1 MRGKAEKHRQT
12 PLPGGSPQNHTDK
25 TQAMN
30 QPPHSIP
37 ETMKAIEITRPGG
50 PEVLALTQ
58 RAVPRP
64 GSTELLIRVEAAGIN
79 APDVLQRKG
88 HYAPPP
94 GASDIPGLEVAGEI
108 VAMGGDV
115 TGFQL
120 GEHVLALVPG
130 GGYAGYC
137 SVAARN
143 AARFPAGFSAVE
155 AAALPE
161 TFMTVW
167 SNMFQRGGFKAGD
180 TILIHGGT
188 SGIGTTACMLA
199 RAFGAA
205 KIITTVGS
213 PAHRDASLKLGAD
226 VAVLYREEDFVERTK
241 AVTNGHGADLILDI
255 IGGDYVARNYAA
267 AAMYGRIV
275 QIGTLGGRVKDLDL
289 FPLLA
294 KRLTHNGSTLRSR
307 TVEEKAELLA
317 DLQDK
322 VWPLLAT
329 RQVQPRI
336 YATFPLED
344 AVAAHQLLDSSRH
357 VGKVMFKLD

>member
-1 MRGKAEKHRQT
+1 MASTEHA
-12 PLPGGSPQNHTDK
+12 L
-25 TQAMN
+25 
-30 QPPHSIP
+30 P
-37 ETMKAIEITRPGG
+37 ETMQAVEISRPGG
-50 PEVLALTQ
+50 PEVLTLTQ
-58 RAVPRP
+58 RPVPHP
-64 GSTELLIRVEAAGIN
+64 GSTELLIRVAAAGVN

-108 VAMGGDV
+108 VAMGTEVHGFRLGDK
-115 TGFQL
+115 
-120 GEHVLALVPG
+120 VLALVSG
-130 GGYAGYC
+130 GGYAEYC
-137 SVAARN
+137 SVDARN
-143 AARFPAGFSAVE
+143 AAPFPNGFSAIE
-155 AAALPE
+155 AAAIPE

-199 RAFGAA
+199 KAFGAA

-213 PAHRDASLKLGAD
+213 AEHRDASQKLGAD

-241 AVTNGHGADLILDI
+241 QATDGHGADLILDI

-289 FPLLA
+289 FPMLA

-307 TVEEKAELLA
+307 TIEEKAELLA
-317 DLQDK
+317 DLQRN
-322 VWPLLAT
+322 VWPLLAQ
-329 RQVQPRI
+329 RQLQPQI
-336 YATFPLED
+336 YATFPLEE
-344 AVAAHQLLDSSRH
+344 VVSAHQLLDSSKH
-357 VGKVMFKLD
+357 VGKIMLTMN